1 MTVKIAPSILSADFA
16 RLGEEVKAIDE
27 AGCDYIHIDVMD
39 GHFVPNLTFGPPII
53 KCIRSWTGKPFDVHL
68 MIDPAQAYLEEY
80 AKAGAD
86 IITVHAEADK
96 HIDRSLQVIKGLGKK
111 AGLSL
116 NPGTPETVL
125 EYVIDNLDLILVM
138 SVNPGFGGQSFLNS
152 QLEKIRRIK
161 SMIGDRNIELQVD
174 GGVSVDNIKT
184 IADAGATV
192 LVAGSAVFND
202 SDYKVAIE
210 GLHKAVG

>member
-53 KCIRSWTGKPFDVHL
+53 KCIRSWTEKPFDVHL

-96 HIDRSLQVIKGLGKK
+96 HVDRSLQVIKGLGKK

-138 SVNPGFGGQSFLNS
+138 SVNPGFGGQSFLEA

-161 SMIGDRNIELQVD
+161 SMIGDRDIELQVD

-184 IADAGATV
+184 ISDAGATV

>member
-16 RLGEEVKAIDE
+16 RLGEEVRAIDE

-53 KCIRSWTGKPFDVHL
+53 KCIRSWTEKPFDVHL
-68 MIDPAQAYLEEY
+68 MIDPAQAYLQEY
-80 AKAGAD
+80 AMAGAD

-96 HIDRSLQVIKGLGKK
+96 HLDRSLQVIKGLGKK

-116 NPGTPETVL
+116 NPATPEHII

-138 SVNPGFGGQSFLNS
+138 SVNPGFGGQRFLDS

-161 SMIGDRNIELQVD
+161 SMIGNRNIELQVD
-174 GGVSVDNIKT
+174 GGISVENIKT
-184 IADAGATV
+184 IAEAGATV

-202 SDYKVAIE
+202 SDYKAAID

>member
-16 RLGEEVKAIDE
+16 RLGKEVRAIDE

-53 KCIRSWTGKPFDVHL
+53 KCIRSWTEKPFDVHL
-68 MIDPAQAYLEEY
+68 MIDPAQAYLQEC
-80 AKAGAD
+80 AMAGAD

-96 HIDRSLQVIKGLGKK
+96 HLDRSLQVIKGLGKK

-116 NPGTPETVL
+116 NPATPEHII

-138 SVNPGFGGQSFLNS
+138 SVNPGFGGQRFLDS

-161 SMIGDRNIELQVD
+161 SMIGNRNIELQVD
-174 GGVSVDNIKT
+174 GGISVENIKT
-184 IADAGATV
+184 IAEAGATV

-202 SDYKVAIE
+202 SDYKAAID

>member
-53 KCIRSWTGKPFDVHL
+53 KCIRSWTKKPFDVHL

-80 AKAGAD
+80 AKSGAN

-116 NPGTPETVL
+116 NPATSESVL

-138 SVNPGFGGQSFLNS
+138 SVNPGFGGQSFIES

-161 SMIGDRNIELQVD
+161 ALIGDRDIELQVD
-174 GGVSVDNIKT
+174 GGVTLDNIKT
-184 IADAGATV
+184 IVDAGADV
-192 LVAGSAVFND
+192 LVAGSAVFNGG
-202 SDYKVAIE
+202 DYKEAIE